1 MNGHT
6 RFLDEHR
13 MAAEPIPLSR
23 TQTGI
28 LLKAQTIDMSRIASE
43 PPPDQTKRKWTQ
55 EDQDEEDAEKRR
67 KAIKEL
73 VQSWMD
79 RLQLISVI
87 VCASIMNSFPMNS
100 STTSGRKTTFFAA
113 TEAQLLGLTTPDLDN
128 RGNLQLSEAITNATL
143 AGALLV
149 HVYAGMS
156 ALSSHL
162 KVLMH
167 GQAILSFFAAFFL
180 IRYRLKEATRAEI
193 KIETGQVDSPRDIPI
208 FTSNPHLETVGWFR
222 RPQPPIHLLEN
233 CHTLC
238 MWLAHIGF
246 SLALTSVVCFSWA
259 RLPLGVSIFVSVG
272 VGACSLASVVAF
284 IASFR

>member
-87 VCASIMNSFPMNS
+87 
-100 STTSGRKTTFFAA
+100 TTFFAA

>member
-87 VCASIMNSFPMNS
+87 
-100 STTSGRKTTFFAA
+100 TTFFAA

-149 HVYAGMS
+149 HVYA
-156 ALSSHL
+156 
-162 KVLMH
+162 
-167 GQAILSFFAAFFL
+167 AILSFFAAFFL